1 MQNTKRKLANAQKRY
16 AAAQQTT
23 QQCKAE
29 LATGGSYVLY
39 KLAVAEEDA
48 ALAKL
53 QTLQAQATV
62 AA

>member
-16 AAAQQTT
+16 AAAVALT

-29 LATGGSYVLY
+29 LAQGSSYVLY

-48 ALAKL
+48 ALVKL
-53 QTLQAQATV
+53 NTLQAQLQA
-62 AA
+62 

>member
-23 QQCKAE
+23 AQCKAHM
-29 LATGGSYVLY
+29 LTGGSYVLY

-53 QTLQAQATV
+53 QTLQAQLAEAV
-62 AA
+62 

>member
-48 ALAKL
+48 ALVKL